1 MKVDKFF
8 KNSFIVIC
16 SNIVTSIINFIFYI
30 VLTARLKAEGLGL
43 YGLIMPIYMFLQCLA
58 CDGIITSMSRVTSV
72 YYVKKDY
79 KNLHRT
85 VQTMLAFILVWVLIM
100 LSFVFINSGN
110 ITKYMIKDSRAL
122 TALRVSCLAVV
133 FISISSVLKGFFYGI
148 GKFHVTAFIDIF
160 EKMLRVITLMTITF
174 FVVEKSTKTMVAIA
188 YTALV
193 AGEFTSC
200 SILLIAY
207 KRFKRLLK
215 PGNTRKEGRI
225 QLIFNNLL
233 VSVPLMAN
241 GCLST
246 FLSSI
251 TTLIIP
257 RRLVHTGMNY
267 SSALEL
273 IAKFSG
279 MSMNIVLFPLVIVSS
294 ISTVLIP
301 ELAGSMKNNDFWEME
316 KRIKQVMKV
325 SLLTA
330 LFSLLI
336 CQCIPDKLGILFY
349 KRQDLGRL
357 IKVASLS
364 AFFCFLSSSSFGI
377 MNSLGKQKLLLRNS
391 IIVAVEELILTYVL
405 VGIKRIN
412 IYGLA
417 ITLAATSVT
426 AFLLNLHEI
435 RKYCSIGLTPKRLGI
450 IFIGG
455 LIVYGIIRQAI
466 W

>member
-1 MKVDKFF
+1 MKVDNFF
-8 KNSFIVIC
+8 KNSFIVVC
-16 SNIVTSIINFIFYI
+16 SNIITSIINFIFSI
-30 VLTARLKAEGLGL
+30 VLTSRLKAEGLGL
-43 YGLIMPIYMFLQCLA
+43 YGLIMSVYMFLQCLA
-58 CDGIITSMSRVTSV
+58 CDGIITSMSRVTSM
-72 YYVKKDY
+72 YYIKKDY

-85 VQTMLAFILVWVLIM
+85 VQTMLGFILVWVLIM
-100 LSFVFINSGN
+100 LSIAFINSGN
-110 ITKYMIKDSRAL
+110 IAKFMIKDARAL
-122 TALRVSCLAVV
+122 TGLRVSCLAVV
-133 FISISSVLKGFFYGI
+133 FISVSAVLKGFFYGI

-174 FVVEKSTKTMVAIA
+174 FVTGKNTKTMVAIA

-193 AGEFTSC
+193 VGELTSC
-200 SILLIAY
+200 SILLTAY
-207 KRFKRLLK
+207 SRFRRLMK

-225 QLIFNNLL
+225 QLIFNNLV

-246 FLSSI
+246 FLASV
-251 TTLIIP
+251 TTLVTP

-279 MSMNIVLFPLVIVSS
+279 MSMNIVLFPIVIVNS

-301 ELAGSMKNNDFWEME
+301 ELAGSMKNNDFWEVE
-316 KRIKQVMKV
+316 KRIKQVLKV

-330 LFSLLI
+330 FVSLLI
-336 CQCIPDKLGILFY
+336 CQCIPGKLGMIFY
-349 KRQDLGRL
+349 KRNDLETF
-357 IKVASLS
+357 IKVASFS
-364 AFFCFLSSSSFGI
+364 SFFCFLSSSSFGI

-405 VGIKRIN
+405 VGIKSVN
-412 IYGLA
+412 IYGLV
-417 ITLAATSVT
+417 ITVVVTSVT

-435 RKYCSIGLTPKRLGI
+435 KKYCTIRLSPKRLGI

-455 LIVYGIIRQAI
+455 LILYGIIRQGI
-466 W
+466 